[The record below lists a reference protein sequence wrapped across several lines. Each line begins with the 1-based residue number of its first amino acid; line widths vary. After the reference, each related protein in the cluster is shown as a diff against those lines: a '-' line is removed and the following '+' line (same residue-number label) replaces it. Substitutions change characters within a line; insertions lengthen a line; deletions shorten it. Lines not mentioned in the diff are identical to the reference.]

1 MDIIKS
7 VGLTGVAVL
16 VAFYLVRDVLGPL
29 VKYVTR
35 RAKGETEPHD
45 KSHEPIA
52 PRVAVL
58 EVNLGSLETRVAD
71 FHQLLEQS
79 GAAMD
84 NKLDI
89 VLEELK
95 DMRGEFTRTLA
106 NLTERITRTETHV
119 EHLLRNKARGEH

>member
-35 RAKGETEPHD
+35 KAKGEGPHATEHD
-45 KSHEPIA
+45 SVV
-52 PRVAVL
+52 PRMAVL
-58 EVNLGSLETRVAD
+58 EVNLGTLETKVAD
-71 FHQLLEQS
+71 FRQLLEQS

-95 DMRGEFTRTLA
+95 DMRAEFTRTLS

-119 EHLLRNKARGEH
+119 EHLLRNKSHGEH